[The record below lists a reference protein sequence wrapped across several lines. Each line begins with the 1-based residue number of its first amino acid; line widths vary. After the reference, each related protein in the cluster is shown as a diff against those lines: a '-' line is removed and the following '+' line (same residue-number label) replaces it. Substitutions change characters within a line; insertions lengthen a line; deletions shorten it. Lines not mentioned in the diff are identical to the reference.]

1 MKAKTAPV
9 KVNDKNVVPNA
20 KHPELKTEGP
30 LSEKDEVKQAETR
43 TNKPLKR
50 HL

>member
-1 MKAKTAPV
+1 MRTKETTVKT
-9 KVNDKNVVPNA
+9 KDKSVVQNT
-20 KHPELKTEGP
+20 KHPQLKTEGP

-43 TNKPLKR
+43 TNKALRR